1 MEKQTPNNQH
11 QQYEFNLKT
20 LFERA
25 NEATKLNFAVML
37 KSLFIILAVFLSF
50 FVAYTNVM
58 NIETVKDVENIPTET
73 SYLVNMFL
81 TILLAP
87 LTAGLSMMA
96 VNTERKQAINV
107 LQLFNYVPRILLLAT
122 AALMI
127 SILWQVGLSF
137 FILPGIYIFLTTTF
151 TQTLIADK
159 GLSPF
164 QAIKT
169 SIIVSNQFL
178 LKLFVLYL
186 LFLGLFLLGIV
197 TFGIA
202 FIWVLPLYYNLI
214 GILYNDLFGPDKADK
229 EAITAIKAGETHFD
243 A

>member
-1 MEKQTPNNQH
+1 
-11 QQYEFNLKT
+11 
-20 LFERA
+20 
-25 NEATKLNFAVML
+25 
-37 KSLFIILAVFLSF
+37 
-50 FVAYTNVM
+50 M

-81 TILLAP
+81 TVLLAP
-87 LTAGLSMMA
+87 LTAGLAMMG
-96 VNTERKQAINV
+96 VNTERKQAVNV
-107 LQLFNYVPRILLLAT
+107 LQLFNYVPRIFLLAT

-127 SILWQVGLSF
+127 SILWQIGLSF
-137 FILPGIYIFLTTTF
+137 FVLPGIYIFLTTTF

-164 QAIKT
+164 QAIKA
-169 SIIVSNQFL
+169 SITVSNQFL

-214 GILYNDLFGPDKADK
+214 GILYNDLFGPVQEDK
-229 EAITAIKAGETHFD
+229 ETIVTISTGETHFD